1 MGVRD
6 LSCDIKKCMD
16 GHFKEVRDIRKED
29 SVEKL
34 WESVSLEGNSAE
46 AWYKLM
52 FSFLFRALAF
62 PQIDFLHVA

>member
-1 MGVRD
+1 
-6 LSCDIKKCMD
+6 MD
-16 GHFKEVRDIRKED
+16 EHFKEIRDIRKED

-52 FSFLFRALAF
+52 FSFLFHALAF
-62 PQIDFLHVA
+62 LQNYFLHVA